1 MSMISNILNASNEK
15 TKSIDVFEKSIE
27 TDLIKNT
34 MKPKHYGSKS
44 G

>member
-34 MKPKHYGSKS
+34 MKPKQSQ
-44 G
+44 